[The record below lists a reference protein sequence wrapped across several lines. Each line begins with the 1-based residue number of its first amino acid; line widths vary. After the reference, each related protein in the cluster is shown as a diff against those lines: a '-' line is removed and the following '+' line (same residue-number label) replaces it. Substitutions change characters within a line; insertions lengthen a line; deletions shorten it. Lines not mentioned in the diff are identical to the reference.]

1 MLRGNTMCIRSWA
14 VEPATARATGYE
26 CANGR
31 TAFSQ
36 EGGCDTHKLLDILR
50 LILMA
55 SILPLGLS
63 MRPRNPVLNAAPRVH
78 FPLARLALCL
88 DCDAC
93 FEIGFEQCPACGSR
107 TWSSLSRFIALQGED
122 LEPALL
128 ATRSTEISREP
139 FSSVA

>member
-1 MLRGNTMCIRSWA
+1 MNTHNYWISCPLSHGIQIAIR
-14 VEPATARATGYE
+14 VVMP
-26 CANGR
+26 
-31 TAFSQ
+31 
-36 EGGCDTHKLLDILR
+36 H
-50 LILMA
+50 
-55 SILPLGLS
+55 
-63 MRPRNPVLNAAPRVH
+63 RNPVLNAAPRVH

-122 LEPALL
+122 LGQSALL
-128 ATRSTEISREP
+128 PTRSTEISREP